1 MPDEHNVP
9 RPIGVGF
16 VDEGTMIF
24 PKVSKRF
31 GRLAS
36 KDKLSKAT
44 MKLVGAALLAA
55 GLVASGVSDSR
66 ASLPT
71 VIDQVAAVSGRVITL
86 PAAPTLSITD
96 GTTLMAGHYSHTSHA
111 SHTSHGSHCSGYSYC

>member
-1 MPDEHNVP
+1 
-9 RPIGVGF
+9 
-16 VDEGTMIF
+16 MIF

-31 GRLAS
+31 ARLAS

-55 GLVASGVSDSR
+55 GLVVSGVDNSS

-71 VIDQVAAVSGRVITL
+71 EVSHVAPVTGRVITL
-86 PAAPTLSITD
+86 PTAPALSITD